1 MKQLKIF
8 KIILIFGLI
17 SIIPPAFAQKGTY
30 VDEIKFIQ
38 YLDENTALEEVKNGN
53 LDMYYYRISSDRL
66 EDSESRDKLKV
77 YESTGGY
84 YSILLN
90 PTDEGP
96 FNPFS
101 IQEVRYAINFLVDR
115 DLIVNELLGGFGT
128 SMFSNYGSF
137 SAEYLRVLDVIETFQ
152 FRYNPSFA
160 EKVIADELNV
170 RGAEKID
177 DVWNYE
183 NSPIEITFFIRSDDP
198 VRKAIGEIL
207 SSELEEIGFKVNKEY
222 GDLNK
227 AYVMV
232 YGSNPADQKWS
243 LYTEGWGSSGF
254 TRYDS
259 VTLAQMY
266 SPWFSNMPGNNNPS
280 NWNYENDK
288 LDELTQR
295 IYSGEFSDKD
305 ERTSI
310 IKNAMKEGVDESVRI
325 FLASKIDQYVVNE
338 KVDGVINALGA
349 GVPSRFTPIN
359 VRTDSGTLDVGVKQ
373 IYQAAWNPIG
383 GLGDTYSN
391 QIWLSITDPILTGHP
406 FSGEMMPIRSSWN
419 VETNGINSSVQ
430 VPNDAIKWNPDSKKW
445 DKVGNEVS
453 AKSKIT
459 FDLKF
464 NQWHHG
470 PEMNMNDII
479 YSVYFLSEWGSER
492 TKDDRTYDVDF
503 SPQASQ
509 ILNMLKGIRVIDEN
523 TIEVYTD
530 FWHFDS
536 GEIASWGSVWS
547 SMPWEIMASM
557 EQIVIDGKSS
567 FSRTESITKNIN
579 WLSLIIPNDANQI
592 KMQLDYFEE
601 NKHIPNTLKQFNPQN
616 GFQNIRYDS
625 SKKWIDEN
633 NHAVI
638 SNGPFYLDRYSP
650 ESRMIVIKSFDYG
663 DYVFEQG
670 KWKGFE
676 NVKFPSINSVE
687 FVEPYV
693 LGSNED
699 VHILT
704 ENSSEIHYFVIN
716 SVGEVIQNGIESIVN
731 NSANINLEENREISE
746 GVNTIKIFAASDEVL
761 KPFEY
766 SKSFIVISENKE
778 IPDTK
783 IMNDV
788 KESQEDYSYALLI
801 IPVLIGIAAIIIR
814 KSRLSASNK

>member
-1 MKQLKIF
+1 
-8 KIILIFGLI
+8 LI
-17 SIIPPAFAQKGTY
+17 SVIPPAFAQKGTY

-66 EDSESRDKLKV
+66 EDSESKNKLKV

-101 IQEVRYAINFLVDR
+101 IREIRYAINFLVDR
-115 DLIVNELLGGFGT
+115 DLIVNELLGGYGT
-128 SMFSNYGSF
+128 PMFSNYGSF

-160 EKVIADELNV
+160 EKVIADELMA

-177 DVWNYE
+177 GVWNYE
-183 NSPIEITFFIRSDDP
+183 NKPIEITFFIRSDDP

-207 SSELEEIGFKVNKEY
+207 SSELEEIGFKVNKEF

-227 AYVMV
+227 AYVLV
-232 YGSNPADQKWS
+232 YGSNPAEQKWS

-266 SPWFSNMPGNNNPS
+266 SPWFSSMPGNNNPS

-295 IYSGEFSDKD
+295 IYSGEFNDQD

-310 IKNAMKEGVDESVRI
+310 IKDAMREGVNESVRI

-338 KVDGVINALGA
+338 NVDGVINALGA

-406 FSGEMMPIRSSWN
+406 FSGEMIPIRSSWN
-419 VETNGINSSVQ
+419 VETNGIDSSVQ
-430 VPNDAIKWNPDSKKW
+430 VPNDAIKWNPDSKEWKE
-445 DKVGNEVS
+445 VGSEIS

-459 FDLKF
+459 YDLKF

-479 YSVYFLSEWGSER
+479 YSIYFLSEWGSER
-492 TKDDRTYDVDF
+492 TEDDRTYDSDF

-509 ILNMLKGIRVIDEN
+509 ILNTLKGIRVIDEN

-536 GEIASWGSVWS
+536 GEIASWGSAWS

-557 EQIVIDGKSS
+557 EQIVVDGKSS

-579 WLSLIIPNDANQI
+579 WLSLIIPNDANQV
-592 KMQLDYFEE
+592 KMQLNAFEE
-601 NKHIPNTLKQFNPQN
+601 NKHIPNALKQFNPQN
-616 GFQNIRYDS
+616 GFQNIRYNS
-625 SKKWIDEN
+625 SQEWIDEN
-633 NHAVI
+633 NHAII

-650 ESRMIVIKSFDYG
+650 DSRTIVIRSFDYG

-670 KWKGFE
+670 KWKEFE
-676 NVKFPSINSVE
+676 DVKFPSINSVE
-687 FVEPYV
+687 FAQPYV
-693 LGSNED
+693 LGSDKE
-699 VHILT
+699 ILVSA
-704 ENSSEIHYFVIN
+704 ENSSEIHYFIIN
-716 SVGEVIQNGIESIVN
+716 SEGKIILNGIKEIAN
-731 NSANINLEENREISE
+731 NKANINFGLNSKISE
-746 GVNTIKIFAASDEVL
+746 GVHTIKIFAASDNVL
-761 KPFEY
+761 KPYEY
-766 SKSFIVISENKE
+766 SKSFIIISNDRE
-778 IPDTK
+778 IPETQVMSE
-783 IMNDV
+783 I
-788 KESQEDYSYALLI
+788 KESQTDYRYMLI
-801 IPVLIGIAAIIIR
+801 IIPILIGIAAIVIR
-814 KSRLSASNK
+814 RSRLSANNK

>member
-8 KIILIFGLI
+8 KIILIICLI

-101 IQEVRYAINFLVDR
+101 IQEIRYAINFLVDR
-115 DLIVNELLGGFGT
+115 DLIVNELLGGYGT
-128 SMFSNYGSF
+128 PMFSNYGSF

-160 EKVIADELNV
+160 EKVITDELSA
-170 RGAEKID
+170 RGAEKND
-177 DVWNYE
+177 GVWNYE
-183 NSPIEITFFIRSDDP
+183 NEPIEITFFIRSDDP

-207 SSELEEIGFKVNKEY
+207 SSELEEIGFKVNKDF

-227 AYVMV
+227 AYVVV
-232 YGSNPADQKWS
+232 YGSNPAEQKWS

-266 SPWFSNMPGNNNPS
+266 SPWFSSMPGNNNPS

-288 LDELTQR
+288 LDKLTQM
-295 IYSGEFSDKD
+295 IYSGEFNDQD
-305 ERTSI
+305 ERTSM
-310 IKNAMKEGVDESVRI
+310 IKDAMKEGVNESVRI

-338 KVDGVINALGA
+338 NVDGIINALGA

-406 FSGEMMPIRSSWN
+406 FSGEMIPIKGTWN
-419 VETNGINSSVQ
+419 VETNGINSSVK
-430 VPNDAIKWNPDSKKW
+430 VPNDAIKWNSDSEKW
-445 DKVGNEVS
+445 DEVGNEVS

-459 FDLKF
+459 YYLKF

-492 TKDDRTYDVDF
+492 TEKDRTYDADF

-509 ILNMLKGIRVIDEN
+509 ILNTLKGIRVIDEN

-547 SMPWEIMASM
+547 SMPWEIMAAM
-557 EQIVIDGKSS
+557 EQIVVDGKSS

-579 WLSLIIPNDANQI
+579 WLSLIIPNDANQV
-592 KMQLDYFEE
+592 KTQLNDFKSNE
-601 NKHIPNTLKQFNPQN
+601 HMPNALIQFNPQN
-616 GFQNIRYDS
+616 GFQNIRYNS
-625 SKKWIDEN
+625 SQEWIDEN

-650 ESRMIVIKSFDYG
+650 DSRMIVIKSFDYG
-663 DYVFEQG
+663 NYAFEQG
-670 KWKGFE
+670 KWKEFE
-676 NVKFPSINSVE
+676 NVKFPVINLVE

-693 LGSNED
+693 LGSNEE
-699 VHILT
+699 VRIST
-704 ENSSEIHYFVIN
+704 ENSSEIHYFMIN
-716 SVGEVIQNGIESIVN
+716 SEGKIILNGIKKVVN
-731 NSANINLEENREISE
+731 NKTGINFDESPKIMEGIS
-746 GVNTIKIFAASDEVL
+746 TIKIFAVSNEVL
-761 KPFEY
+761 KPYEY
-766 SKSFIVISENKE
+766 SKSFIIISENKE
-778 IPDTK
+778 IPNTE
-783 IMNDV
+783 IMSNV
-788 KESQEDYSYALLI
+788 KETQVDYWYGLVI
-801 IPVLIGIAAIIIR
+801 IPILIGIAAIIIR
-814 KSRLSASNK
+814 KSRFSANNK